1 MTDDEVER
9 AKLRF
14 LLARAEV
21 QANKRGMGLGLQM
34 SRWIL
39 EGHKRGL
46 KIKGA

>member
-9 AKLRF
+9 AKLPF

-21 QANKRGMGLGLQM
+21 RANKKGMGLGLQT
-34 SRWIL
+34 SRWIFK
-39 EGHKRGL
+39 GHKRGL